1 MSESNLTDKISETI
15 TNVFKKTEVFEKIE
29 RIQIYISSFVIVSS
43 IIGLTGIYLNY
54 YNTDKIKRLEDKL
67 KVTENILKY
76 NIEINRKQNQI
87 IYNKLI
93 EQLKNE
99 VQTSSNL
106 INMIKEAQ
114 CFKPEMISA
123 STSISSFS
131 PLKITIPIE
140 TDDWIN
146 QNDDWINHII
156 DKKDNSNDDDE
167 LISECYD
174 SIPLNNL
181 KKNTGLNWFFK

>member
-1 MSESNLTDKISETI
+1 MSDSNLTDKISETI

-29 RIQIYISSFVIVSS
+29 KIQFYIGSFIVVSS
-43 IIGLTGIYLNY
+43 IIGLTSIYINC
-54 YNTDKIKRLEDKL
+54 YNTDKIKHLEDKI

-76 NIEINRKQNQI
+76 NIEVNRKQNQI

-99 VQTSSNL
+99 VETSSKL
-106 INMIKEAQ
+106 INIIKETQ
-114 CFKPEMISA
+114 PFKPEMISA

-131 PLKITIPIE
+131 PLKIVIPPQNE
-140 TDDWIN
+140 DWIN
-146 QNDDWINHII
+146 QNDDWVNHII

-167 LISECYD
+167 LINECYD